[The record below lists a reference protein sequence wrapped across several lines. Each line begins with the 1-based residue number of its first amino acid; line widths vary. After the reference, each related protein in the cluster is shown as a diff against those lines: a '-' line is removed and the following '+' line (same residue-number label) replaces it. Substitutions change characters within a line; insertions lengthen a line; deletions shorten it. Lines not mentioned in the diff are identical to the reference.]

1 MYANKTVALKKKIPK
16 ARFFPLCNKF
26 HGNDFFLLRTSF
38 FVQFLFL
45 KKWQQVSFVIDFF
58 FPFTV
63 YHEVISFNIYMKIQT
78 CGF

>member
-45 KKWQQVSFVIDFF
+45 KKMAASFFCYRFF
-58 FPFTV
+58 FHLLYTMKL
-63 YHEVISFNIYMKIQT
+63 SLLIYI
-78 CGF
+78 